1 MSIQG
6 IDHVGLTVPDL
17 ELAVAFYRDVI
28 GCEVVSPPESR
39 TNPSVRRVVGV
50 PDAEIRGAMLKT
62 AGGEHIELVMY
73 EEPKTPAT
81 LMETTTPSAV
91 HLAFRVQDIDGTL
104 DRLKRA
110 GSRPVSEPV
119 ELGSARFVYCRD
131 PFGVLLELIETSA
144 TPPA

>member
-17 ELAVAFYRDVI
+17 ELALTFYRDVI

-50 PDAEIRGAMLKT
+50 PDAKIRGAMLKT

-73 EEPKTPAT
+73 EEPKKPTT

-91 HLAFRVQDIDGTL
+91 HLAFRVQDIDSTL
-104 DRLKRA
+104 ERLKRA

-144 TPPA
+144 TPRA

>member
-6 IDHVGLTVPDL
+6 IDHVGLTVADI
-17 ELAVAFYRDVI
+17 EVAVAFYRDVI

-39 TNPSVRRVVGV
+39 TNPKVRHVVGI
-50 PDAEIRGAMLKT
+50 PDAKIRGAMLKT
-62 AGGEHIELVMY
+62 PDGELIELVMY
-73 EEPKTPAT
+73 EEPKKPPT
-81 LMETTTPSAV
+81 LMETTSPSAV

-110 GSRPVSEPV
+110 GSQPVSEPV

-131 PFGVLLELIETSA
+131 PFGVLLELIETSVMPRA
-144 TPPA
+144 